1 MSVVK
6 LGAMI
11 SGILELKDSHQVNTI
26 LDRTIIIII
35 AYIVVVFCPLLS
47 RNCHLAQPINDDDVV
62 D

>member
-1 MSVVK
+1 
-6 LGAMI
+6 MI